1 MSQPSGHLSLEQ
13 RKPVG
18 AHYTPSILADFLA
31 GGIIS
36 SLRDSDKSKMLRV
49 LDPAVGDGELLSS
62 ILNQLSANGYVNVE
76 VTGFD
81 TDKNAVLYA
90 SERLR
95 ALFPA
100 VSQKYFNENFLD
112 FVQTNNGNDLFNTV
126 NIEPFDVII
135 ANPPYVRT
143 QVMGAK
149 LAQKLAR
156 QFHLSGRV
164 DLYYAF
170 IAGMAA
176 VLKTGGIIGVI
187 VSNRFM
193 KTRSGNSVR
202 KSMTEIFD
210 IIHVWDF
217 GDTQLFEAAVLP
229 AVILARRR
237 NPSIPSKTSSAKFS
251 TIYSTDDISGC
262 YRCNNVIEALDA
274 TGVVR
279 LANDHCY
286 NVQHGNL
293 DFGRNSGDVW
303 RLTVKATDDWL
314 RKVGE
319 NTYCTFGD
327 IGKIR
332 VGVKT
337 TADDVFINPDWDDMD
352 LEEQPELLKPL
363 ITHHIARR
371 YKAIETAPQKKILY
385 PHVTE
390 NGKRKPADLE
400 KYPKTAAYLNRY
412 RSILEKRDYVMKS
425 GRQWFEIWVPHHPH
439 MWSQP
444 KIVFRDISKNAT
456 CWLDTSGAVVNGDC
470 YWLTCNQATDADIL
484 WLALAVGNS
493 SFVETFYD
501 HKFNN
506 KLYSGRRRF
515 LTQYVEQ
522 FPLPDPARALSKEIV
537 SRTKKI
543 YSITPSTEGDD
554 LAEEID
560 RLVGEAFGVANQKSH

>member
-1 MSQPSGHLSLEQ
+1 MSQPSGYLSLEQ
-13 RKPVG
+13 RKPAG
-18 AHYTPSILADFLA
+18 AHYTPAILADFLA
-31 GGIIS
+31 GEIIG
-36 SLRDSDKSKMLRV
+36 SLQENDKRKKLRI

-62 ILNQLSANGYVNVE
+62 ILNKLMANGYVNVE
-76 VTGFD
+76 VAGFD
-81 TDKNAVLYA
+81 TDRNAVLYA
-90 SERLR
+90 SERLHS
-95 ALFPA
+95 LFPT
-100 VSQKYFNENFLD
+100 VSQNYFNENFLD
-112 FVQTNNGNDLFNTV
+112 FALTNNGDDLFNRDS
-126 NIEPFDVII
+126 IEPFDVII

-193 KTRSGNSVR
+193 KTKSGNSVR
-202 KSMTEIFD
+202 KIMIENFD

-229 AVILARRR
+229 AVILAVRR
-237 NPSIPSKTSSAKFS
+237 NPSLTAKTGAAKFS
-251 TIYSTDDISGC
+251 TIYSTDVSSAGSP
-262 YRCNNVIEALDA
+262 YNNVIEALA
-274 TGVVR
+274 GTGVVR
-279 LANDHCY
+279 LSNSQRYH
-286 NVQHGNL
+286 VQHGNL
-293 DFGRNSGDVW
+293 DMGRNSGDVW

-337 TADDVFINPDWDDMD
+337 TADDVFINPAWDDMA

-371 YKAIETAPQKKILY
+371 YKSMDATPQKKILY

-390 NGKRKPADLE
+390 NGKRKTADLE

-412 RSILEKRDYVMKS
+412 RALLEKRDYIMKS

-439 MWSQP
+439 LWLQP
-444 KIVFRDISKNAT
+444 KLVFRDISKNAT
-456 CWLDTSGAVVNGDC
+456 CWMDTSGAVVNGDC
-470 YWLTCNQATDADIL
+470 YWLTCNQAAEADIL

-522 FPLPDPARALSKEIV
+522 FPLPDPERAISREIIKK
-537 SRTKKI
+537 TKKI
-543 YSITPSTEGDD
+543 YSITPSPEGDD
-554 LAEEID
+554 LVEEVD
-560 RLVGEAFGVANQKSH
+560 RLVGEAFGVANQKNH